1 METILK
7 VEKIGKS
14 YLGNSVLRDIDIE
27 LNKGEIVGLI
37 GENGAGKST
46 LMKLIAGVEKPSAG
60 TMWLRGEKFTASSI
74 IDANVHGVGMVFQEQ
89 SLVANLTVAQNIYLG
104 REHLF
109 KQFGLVNWGK
119 MNRAAANALLNA
131 GVDNVDASAK
141 VESLPFALREM
152 VEIAKVLNVVE
163 RPQNDGAII
172 LLDEATTVL
181 SDEEIKN
188 LFVQMRKMAEKGNAL
203 VFISHRLDEIME
215 ICDRIYVFKDGNKTA
230 SLKREEATINLL
242 YEKMVGSNSV
252 GEYYVTSKQ
261 TVPSDEVVLEVKNI
275 SRFGEFNSVNFKL
288 HRGEVLSICGVE
300 GSGKESLCGVLCG
313 DLALTDGE
321 IKVLGKPVTFGS
333 PYAALK
339 TGILSVPKDRRDEG
353 IIGMLDITDNV
364 IVSSLEKLAAGGVF
378 LPVKKSQEIAQEW
391 VNKLAVKCRGIKERI
406 GKLSGGNAQKV
417 VFARAIQSGAPIII
431 LNHPTRGVD
440 VGAKAEIY
448 ALVRDLTNNGCSVV
462 LLGDTLDEAIGL
474 ASRIIVM
481 EDGLVTGEF
490 DCPAD
495 NKPDQI
501 DIIRLMM

>member
-7 VEKIGKS
+7 GEKLGKS
-14 YLGNSVLRDIDIE
+14 YSGNSVLRDIDIE

-46 LMKLIAGVEKPSAG
+46 LMKLIAGVEKPSTGA
-60 TMWLRGEKFTASSI
+60 MWLHGKPYVAHSI
-74 IDANVHGVGMVFQEQ
+74 IDANIHGVGMVFQEQ

-109 KQFGLVNWGK
+109 KRFGLVNWK
-119 MNRAAANALLNA
+119 QMNKEAAKALHSA
-131 GVDNVDASAK
+131 GVDNIDAGAK

-152 VEIAKVLNVVE
+152 VEIAKVLNIVD
-163 RPQNDGAII
+163 RPDNEGAVI

-181 SDEEIKN
+181 SDEEIQI
-188 LFVQMRKMAEKGNAL
+188 LFTQMRKMAAKGNAI
-203 VFISHRLDEIME
+203 VFISHRLDEILE

-230 SLKREEATINLL
+230 NVTKQEATIDLL
-242 YEKMVGSNSV
+242 YNKMVGSNSV
-252 GEYYVTSKQ
+252 GEYYVTAKQ
-261 TVPSDEVVLEVKNI
+261 TIASEEIVLEAKKI
-275 SRFGEFNSVNFKL
+275 SRFGEFNNVDFKL
-288 HRGEVLSICGVE
+288 YRGEVLSICGVE

-313 DLALTDGE
+313 DLELDHGE
-321 IKVLGKPVTFGS
+321 INLCGKKVVFSS
-333 PYAALK
+333 PCAALK
-339 TGILSVPKDRRDEG
+339 KGILSVPKDRRDEG
-353 IIGMLDITDNV
+353 IIGMLDITDNI
-364 IVSSLEKLAAGGVF
+364 IVSSLD
-378 LPVKKSQEIAQEW
+378 
-391 VNKLAVKCRGIKERI
+391 KLAVGNVFLSIKKTQAIAREWVKKLSIKCTGIKARI
-406 GKLSGGNAQKV
+406 ATLSGGNAQKV
-417 VFARAIQSGAPIII
+417 IFARAIQSGASVVI

-448 ALVRDLTNNGCSVV
+448 ALVRDLTNSGCSVI

-490 DCPAD
+490 ACPAD
-495 NKPDQI
+495 DKPAQI